1 MCSNFQFLS
10 VPFIVVCSDFMI
22 SLWLTIGSSIMI
34 SLYISK
40 RMIVLSAF
48 GFNKIGNKNMSNN

>member
-1 MCSNFQFLS
+1 
-10 VPFIVVCSDFMI
+10 
-22 SLWLTIGSSIMI
+22 MI

-48 GFNKIGNKNMSNN
+48 DFNKIGNKNMSNN